1 MVDSGPPGEGENT
14 ADSWSHTRMTIVHP
28 RMSRVPLDQRGITLA
43 DFLVPIR
50 LGERLGTRVRHIA
63 LIVAGALLIAICAQI
78 TIVQEGQTIPL
89 IADFRIRLAST
100 PVPITGQTFAV
111 LVIGGALGLR
121 RGVLSV
127 VLYLLAGLLL
137 PVYAGGTSGLDTFVN
152 RDAGG
157 TIILGATGGYLIGFL
172 AAAAVTGRLAELGWD
187 RHIVGAVAAMLIGNL
202 VIYVF
207 GVPWL
212 AAALPST
219 FASTRLETAVAFGL
233 TPFIVVDGL
242 KLLLAAIA
250 FIVAWWAV
258 GRRPPER

>member
-1 MVDSGPPGEGENT
+1 
-14 ADSWSHTRMTIVHP
+14 MTIAHS
-28 RMSRVPLDQRGITLA
+28 RMSRVPMDQRGITLA

-50 LGERLGTRVRHIA
+50 VGERLGTRVRHIA
-63 LIVAGALLIAICAQI
+63 LIVAGAVLIAICAQI

-89 IADFRIRLAST
+89 IADFRIRLANT

-111 LVIGGALGLR
+111 LAIGGALGLR

-127 VLYLLAGLLL
+127 ALYLLAGLLL
-137 PVYAGGTSGLDTFVN
+137 PVYANGASGLDTFVN

-157 TIILGATGGYLIGFL
+157 TIVLGATGGYLIGFL

-187 RHIVGAVAAMLIGNL
+187 RHIVGAVAAMLIGNV
-202 VIYVF
+202 VIYLV

-212 AAALPST
+212 AAALPES
-219 FASTRLETAVAFGL
+219 FAATRVESAVAFGL
-233 TPFIVVDGL
+233 TPFIIVDGL
-242 KLLLAAIA
+242 KLLLAALS
-250 FIVAWWAV
+250 FIVAWWAL

>member
-1 MVDSGPPGEGENT
+1 
-14 ADSWSHTRMTIVHP
+14 MTIAHP

-63 LIVAGALLIAICAQI
+63 LIVAGALLIALCAQI
-78 TIVQEGQTIPL
+78 TIVQVGQTIP
-89 IADFRIRLAST
+89 IVGDFRIQLAST

-127 VLYLLAGLLL
+127 GLYLLAGLLL
-137 PVYAGGTSGLDTFVN
+137 PVYAGGTHGLDKFIG
-152 RDAGG
+152 RDAAGAIFLG
-157 TIILGATGGYLIGFL
+157 TTGGFLIGFA

-187 RHIVGAVAAMLIGNL
+187 RHILGAVAAMLIGNL
-202 VIYVF
+202 VIYAF
-207 GVPWL
+207 GVTWL
-212 AAALPST
+212 AAALPEKY
-219 FASTRLETAVAFGL
+219 AATRLETAVAFGI
-233 TPFIVVDGL
+233 TPFLIVDAF
-242 KLLLAAIA
+242 KLLLAAVA

-258 GRRPPER
+258 GRRPQER